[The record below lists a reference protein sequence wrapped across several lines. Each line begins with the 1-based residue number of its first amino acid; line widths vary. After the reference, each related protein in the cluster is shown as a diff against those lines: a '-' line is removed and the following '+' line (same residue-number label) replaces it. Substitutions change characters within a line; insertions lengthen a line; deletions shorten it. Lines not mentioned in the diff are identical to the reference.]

1 VGSGG
6 ATANSDLGRRTKEQ
20 KTAQRPA
27 IRVRLRLLQGVRIKL
42 PGTFIAPLPA
52 CDLPLYLN
60 FASQLQRAVLKGIM
74 VGNNLRSDWINVL
87 DYLHRYW
94 PEWHGDVVP
103 GCAGGSTDDRQ
114 KSIRNARLPPEPA
127 ESHREQY

>member
-74 VGNNLRSDWINVL
+74 SIVIGLNGTEMLFQAVPAVRLTIGRNQFAMPASRQNLPNLTGNNTKL
-87 DYLHRYW
+87 
-94 PEWHGDVVP
+94 
-103 GCAGGSTDDRQ
+103 
-114 KSIRNARLPPEPA
+114 
-127 ESHREQY
+127 